1 MSLKKISGGYSKEE
15 ANTKLKENEYIIA
28 NFSRALSEDLNVN
41 QSDEEFHAA
50 LKMQLHRFM
59 TRLLIKT
66 DYCFF
71 RFTDIEKSKWISGIT
86 ESI

>member
-50 LKMQLHRFM
+50 LQNAV
-59 TRLLIKT
+59 
-66 DYCFF
+66 D
-71 RFTDIEKSKWISGIT
+71 
-86 ESI
+86 SIYDASVNKN

>member
-28 NFSRALSEDLNVN
+28 SFSRALTQDLNVN

-50 LKMQLHRFM
+50 LQNAV
-59 TRLLIKT
+59 
-66 DYCFF
+66 D
-71 RFTDIEKSKWISGIT
+71 
-86 ESI
+86 SIYDASVNKN